1 MQTAAPLNVIWNRA
15 TLDAVLEGQFI
26 REVLLSEIGRPI
38 RMMAFQPDDR
48 IPFYNDALVVS
59 FDNEFADYL
68 AEAKK
73 RGMRN
78 IGLFHMADELGQH
91 DRGFYANADYVL
103 RHYWFKDAL
112 KAPNAQSLGA
122 VWVPNGY
129 RTGVGP
135 MAPQTLLGVS
145 DRSIMGFFA
154 GALKGRTL
162 IEEREQMM
170 RAVHGA
176 DLPFAMIET
185 PGFAQGM
192 GPVSYAAFMASSRFA
207 LIPAGNS
214 PETIRLYDAL
224 EAGAIPV
231 MLKSA
236 FVEAKDALDNPPFVL
251 LDAWSELPAAYAPYA
266 DAKNPAV
273 IAALERKQRDVM
285 EWWAKFKIAQQRK
298 VRELIDRSFAR
309 AKG

>member
-26 REVLLSEIGRPI
+26 REVLLAEIGRPI
-38 RMMAFQPDDR
+38 RMMAFQPDDQM
-48 IPFYNDALVVS
+48 PFYNDALVVS
-59 FDNEFADYL
+59 FDNEFAGYL
-68 AEAKK
+68 AAARK
-73 RGMRN
+73 RGCKN

-103 RHYWFKDAL
+103 RNYWFEDAL
-112 KAPNAQSLGA
+112 KSPAAQSLGVA
-122 VWVPNGY
+122 WVPNGY

-135 MAPQTLLGVS
+135 MAPQALLGIAN
-145 DRSIMGFFA
+145 RSIMGFFA

-170 RAVHGA
+170 RAVQGA

-207 LIPAGNS
+207 LVPAGNS

-236 FVEAKDALDNPPFVL
+236 FVEAKDALDNPPFIL
-251 LDAWSELPAAYAPYA
+251 LNAWSELPAAYAPYA

-273 IAALERKQRDVM
+273 IAALEKKQQDVM
-285 EWWAKFKIAQQRK
+285 AWWTKFKVAQQRK
-298 VRELIDRSFAR
+298 IKDLIDRSFAR
-309 AKG
+309 ANG